1 MKITAD
7 EYLYV
12 WLKGYKSLY
21 SYNSKAIWGNMHGPR
36 DDHTKWSES
45 EKDRYEIT
53 YMLNLKNDTNELIY
67 ERETDLQS

>member
-1 MKITAD
+1 MARVVYYRCFHNIYVKITAD

-21 SYNSKAIWGNMHGPR
+21 SYNSKAIWGNMHEPR

-45 EKDRYEIT
+45 EKANYQMILLKCEI
-53 YMLNLKNDTNELIY
+53 
-67 ERETDLQS
+67 